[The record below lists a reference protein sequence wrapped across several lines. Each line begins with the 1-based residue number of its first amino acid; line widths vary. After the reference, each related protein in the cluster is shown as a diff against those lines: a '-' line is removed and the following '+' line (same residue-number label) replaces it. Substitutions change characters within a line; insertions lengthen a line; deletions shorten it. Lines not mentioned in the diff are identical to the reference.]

1 MKILKV
7 LKQTL
12 VVSTAVA
19 MSVGLAG
26 CGSTTST
33 SASNETPE
41 ATEVASSEAGE
52 TSNETTDETAAETN
66 ADSTLNKDTLIVGLD
81 DTFAPMGFKDESGE
95 IVGFDVDLA
104 KAMGEKLGKAI
115 EFQSIDWSMKETE
128 LNAGNIDFIWN
139 GYSISDERKEQV
151 DFSVPYLKNRQIII
165 TLADSPINTKADLAG
180 KTVAAQTGST
190 AVDAIEAE
198 PDVLAT
204 FNDGKPVTY
213 ESNNDVL
220 MDLEAGRVDAAV
232 ADEIIVRYYMSKKG
246 EEKFKVLEE
255 DFGDEEYG
263 VGMRKGDT
271 TMVDAFNKAY
281 DELKADGTL
290 AEISKKWFGE
300 DITC

>member
-1 MKILKV
+1 MKISKLFKQVIV
-7 LKQTL
+7 L
-12 VVSTAVA
+12 STAVV
-19 MSVGLAG
+19 MSIGLVG
-26 CGSTTST
+26 CGGEAETTEVLADT
-33 SASNETPE
+33 EAAE
-41 ATEVASSEAGE
+41 ATEVTADTEATE
-52 TSNETTDETAAETN
+52 AA
-66 ADSTLNKDTLIVGLD
+66 STLDKDTLIVGLD

-95 IVGFDVDLA
+95 IVGFDIDLA

-115 EFQSIDWSMKETE
+115 EFQSIDWTMKETE

-165 TLADSPINTKADLAG
+165 TLADSDINAKADLAG

-190 AVDAIEAE
+190 AVDAIESE
-198 PDVLAT
+198 PDVMAT
-204 FNDGKPVTY
+204 FKDGKPVTY

-246 EEKFKVLEE
+246 EEKFKVLDE
-255 DFGDEEYG
+255 DFGEEEYG
-263 VGMRKGDT
+263 VGMRKGDAK
-271 TMVDAFNKAY
+271 MVDAFNKAY
-281 DELKADGTL
+281 DELKAEGKL
-290 AEISKKWFGE
+290 AEISTKWFGE

>member
-1 MKILKV
+1 MKISKLFKQVIV
-7 LKQTL
+7 L
-12 VVSTAVA
+12 STAVV
-19 MSVGLAG
+19 MSIGLVG
-26 CGSTTST
+26 CGGEAETTEVMADT
-33 SASNETPE
+33 EAAEATEVTADTE
-41 ATEVASSEAGE
+41 ATEVAS
-52 TSNETTDETAAETN
+52 
-66 ADSTLNKDTLIVGLD
+66 TLDKDTLIVGLD

-95 IVGFDVDLA
+95 IVGFDIDLA

-115 EFQSIDWSMKETE
+115 EFQSIDWTMKETE

-165 TLADSPINTKADLAG
+165 TLADSDINAKADLAG

-190 AVDAIEAE
+190 AVDAIESE
-198 PDVLAT
+198 PDVMAT
-204 FNDGKPVTY
+204 FKDGKPVTY

-246 EEKFKVLEE
+246 EEKFKVLDE
-255 DFGDEEYG
+255 DFGEEEYG
-263 VGMRKGDT
+263 VGMRKGDAK
-271 TMVDAFNKAY
+271 MVDAFNKAY
-281 DELKADGTL
+281 DELKAEGKL
-290 AEISKKWFGE
+290 AEISTKWFGE